1 MTELVKDYADWLLKK
16 YSSHISV
23 PKEIYELNKAQK
35 VWLILTCPFT
45 LIAWLF
51 AFLILFLTAA
61 GDFDPGEGVLISTLY
76 FLGGFFL
83 PIIAYWVIEA
93 IHKLIVWVRD

>member
-23 PKEIYELNKAQK
+23 PKEIHELNKAQK
-35 VWLILTCPFT
+35 VWLIITCPFT

-51 AFLILFLTAA
+51 AFIVLFITAA
-61 GDFDPGEGVLISTLY
+61 DNNLGEGALISTLY